1 MYYRSE
7 ISKINREYRYIM
19 KSICIVNQKGGVGKT
34 TTAINLAAGLARID
48 RKVLL
53 IDMDPQANA
62 SSGLNIKK
70 EETIYHALIGQ
81 KSLSDVVVK
90 TSIPNLNLVPAN
102 SHLAGAEVELVNV
115 ARREGLLSD
124 SISHFIKHQS
134 QKDSNKT
141 SQINS
146 IDYILIDAPP
156 SLNLL
161 TINALT
167 AANSFIVPLQCEYY
181 ALEGLS
187 QLLNT
192 ASLIKTKFNPELRMQ
207 GILFTMFDVRN
218 KLSHQIISETKQ
230 HFSQHV
236 FRSVIPRNVKLSEA
250 PSHGLCI
257 FDYDPRSVGAVCYQ
271 KFAEE
276 LDEQVHYR
284 LNSLQKPMN
293 KNTQMR
299 KDQLC

>member
-1 MYYRSE
+1 
-7 ISKINREYRYIM
+7 M

-34 TTAINLAAGLARID
+34 TTAINLAAGLARLG

-62 SSGLNIKK
+62 SSGLSIRQ
-70 EETIYHALIGQ
+70 EETIYHVLIGQ
-81 KSLSDVVVK
+81 KTLVDVMVK
-90 TSIPNLNLVPAN
+90 TSIPNLSLVPAN
-102 SHLAGAEVELVNV
+102 SHLAGTEIELIDIS
-115 ARREGLLSD
+115 RREHLLSD
-124 SISHFIKHQS
+124 SIAHFMKHQVKKAS
-134 QKDSNKT
+134 KDSFL
-141 SQINS
+141 
-146 IDYILIDAPP
+146 DYILIDAPP

-192 ASLIKTKFNPELRMQ
+192 ASLIKKRLNQKLNMQ

-218 KLSHQIISETKQ
+218 KLSHQIIAETNQ
-230 HFSQHV
+230 HFSKQV
-236 FRSVIPRNVKLSEA
+236 FKSVIPRNVKLSEA

-257 FDYDPRSVGAVCYQ
+257 FDYDPRSVGAICYQ
-271 KFAEE
+271 RLAEE
-276 LDEQVHYR
+276 LDEQIQ
-284 LNSLQKPMN
+284 NNSSSLQKPAKMS
-293 KNTQMR
+293 QPR

>member
-1 MYYRSE
+1 
-7 ISKINREYRYIM
+7 M
-19 KSICIVNQKGGVGKT
+19 KAICIVNQKGGVGKT
-34 TTAINLAAGLARID
+34 TTAINLAAGLARMG

-53 IDMDPQANA
+53 VDMDPQANA
-62 SSGLNIKK
+62 SSGLNVKK
-70 EETIYHALIGQ
+70 EETIYHVLIGQ
-81 KSLSDVVVK
+81 KPLSDVLTK
-90 TSIPNLNLVPAN
+90 TSISNLNLAPAN

-115 ARREGLLSD
+115 PRRESLLSD
-124 SISHFIKHQS
+124 GISHFIKCQS
-134 QKDSNKT
+134 QKNSGKA
-141 SQINS
+141 SQTGS
-146 IDYILIDAPP
+146 MDYILIDAPP

-167 AANSFIVPLQCEYY
+167 AASSFIVPLQCEYY

-187 QLLNT
+187 QFLNT
-192 ASLIKTKFNPELRMQ
+192 ASLIKTRFNPELRMQ

-230 HFSQHV
+230 HFSKHV

-257 FDYDPRSVGAVCYQ
+257 FDYEPRSVGALCYQ
-271 KFAEE
+271 KLAEE
-276 LDEQVHYR
+276 LDEQIYNR
-284 LNSLQKPMN
+284 LNSLQKPIK
-293 KNTQMR
+293 KNTQVR

>member
-1 MYYRSE
+1 
-7 ISKINREYRYIM
+7 M

-34 TTAINLAAGLARID
+34 TTAINLAAGLARIG

-62 SSGLNIKK
+62 SSGLNIRK
-70 EETIYHALIGQ
+70 EDTIYHVLIDQ
-81 KSLSDVVVK
+81 KTLLDVIVK
-90 TSIPNLNLVPAN
+90 TSIPGLSLVPAN

-115 ARREGLLSD
+115 TCRESLLSD
-124 SISHFIKHQS
+124 GISHLMEHQEKKS
-134 QKDSNKT
+134 SNKT
-141 SQINS
+141 SKINS
-146 IDYILIDAPP
+146 LDYILIDAPP

-167 AANSFIVPLQCEYY
+167 AADCFIVPLQCEYY

-187 QLLNT
+187 KLLNT
-192 ASLIKTKFNPELRMQ
+192 ASLIKRKLNTKLKMQ

-218 KLSHQIISETKQ
+218 KLSHQIIAETKQ
-230 HFSQHV
+230 HFSKQV
-236 FRSVIPRNVKLSEA
+236 FKNVIPRNVKLSEA

-257 FDYDPRSVGAVCYQ
+257 FDYDPRSVGAICYQ

-276 LDEQVHYR
+276 LDEQIK
-284 LNSLQKPMN
+284 NSDSVKI
-293 KNTQMR
+293 TQPG
-299 KDQLC
+299 KDLLC